1 MSDDDRKLE
10 ELRGEMEAEK
20 LPDAV
25 ASLPGKAQDAAQQA
39 AAKAT
44 KQLDTLGDTIRE
56 HPLASV
62 AIGVGVGY
70 LLGHLTT

>member
-10 ELRGEMEAEK
+10 ELREELEAGKVPETVS
-20 LPDAV
+20 A
-25 ASLPGKAQDAAQQA
+25 LPGKAQEAAHQA
-39 AAKAT
+39 ASQAG
-44 KQLDTLGDTIRE
+44 KQLDTLGDVIRE
-56 HPLASV
+56 HPLSAV